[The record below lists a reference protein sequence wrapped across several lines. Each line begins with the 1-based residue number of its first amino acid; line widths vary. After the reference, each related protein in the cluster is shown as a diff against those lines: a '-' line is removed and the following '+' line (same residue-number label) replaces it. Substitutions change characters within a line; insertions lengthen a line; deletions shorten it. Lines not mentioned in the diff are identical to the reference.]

1 VPPIF
6 VINLDR
12 DADRLAHIRAEC
24 ARAGLSFERFSAL
37 RGDALPENLRGFFD
51 AIGSPL
57 SNGEIGCYASHLA
70 LHQRIANGEI
80 ASPAVILEDDVALC
94 ENFRGVLAGLVA
106 ALPNEWDIVR
116 LSNGAKRAY
125 LHVADLPGARA
136 LVRYS
141 VVPTSTGAYLISAS
155 GARKFLEQSVR
166 ALPIDQDMR
175 RVWRWGLDTYGVTP
189 IPVTPDVLQASSI
202 DALAPKGQRKDDARR
217 ARMRRQRAAEG
228 TQRHGWNMR
237 QFGFWRWFGGEAVNA
252 ALVVTPR
259 KQRQGFLARASK
271 WLGAKEN
278 APT

>member
-12 DADRLAHIRAEC
+12 DTDRLAHIRAEC

-37 RGDALPENLRGFFD
+37 RGDALPESLRGYFD
-51 AIGSPL
+51 AEGSPL

-70 LHQRIANGEI
+70 LHQRIASGEI
-80 ASPAVILEDDVALC
+80 QSPALIFEDDVALC
-94 ENFRGVLAGLVA
+94 ENFRGVISGVIA
-106 ALPNEWDIVR
+106 ALPETWDIVR
-116 LSNGAKRAY
+116 LSNSAKRAY
-125 LHVADLPGARA
+125 LARADLPGDHQ

-155 GARKFLEQSVR
+155 GARKFLEESVR

-175 RVWRWGLDTYGVTP
+175 RVWRWSFDTYGVVP

-202 DALAPKGQRKDDARR
+202 DALAPQGQRKDEARR

-228 TQRHGWNMR
+228 SQRHGWNAR
-237 QFGFWRWFGGEAVNA
+237 QFGFWRWAGSEAVNA
-252 ALVVTPR
+252 ALVFVPR
-259 KQRQGFLARASK
+259 KGRASFLARAGK
-271 WLGAKEN
+271 WLRA
-278 APT
+278 